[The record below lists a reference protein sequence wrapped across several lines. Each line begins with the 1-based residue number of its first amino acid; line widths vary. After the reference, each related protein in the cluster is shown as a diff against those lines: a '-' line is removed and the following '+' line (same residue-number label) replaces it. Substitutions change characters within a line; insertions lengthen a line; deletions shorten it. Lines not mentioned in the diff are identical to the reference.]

1 MSEPSRDFAQQ
12 IRALRESQ
20 GLSVRALANQLGV
33 SKVTV
38 WKWEKGDSKPRRRL
52 IAPLAR
58 ALNVSP
64 LQLHLPE
71 DALGETLDLAGADGE
86 ERMDGGLPL
95 QGEPLGEVIARAK
108 RMIAEA
114 SGVGPRNITISIE
127 Y

>member
-1 MSEPSRDFAQQ
+1 MTEPSTEFAQQ
-12 IRALRESQ
+12 IRALREAQ
-20 GLSVRALANQLGV
+20 GLSVRALANLLGV

-58 ALNVSP
+58 ALNVAP
-64 LQLHLPE
+64 FHLRLPE
-71 DALGETLDLAGADGE
+71 GSLGDAAEYEGSDLL
-86 ERMDGGLPL
+86 ERIDAAAPI
-95 QGEPLGEVIARAK
+95 QGEALADVIARAK